1 MEDVLGYEGKR
12 VVVTGAASGM
22 GEQTARLLGE
32 LGAEV
37 IALDIKP
44 VSVPVA
50 RSIEMTLLEARSI
63 EDATA
68 SIDGP
73 VDSLFSCA
81 GLPGAPF
88 TEIETATANFIGAV
102 HLVEQLVDR
111 MPDGSSIG
119 CIASS
124 AGIGW
129 QQELESTAQFLAIE
143 GFDARVRYLEE
154 HPEAMPI
161 GGYRF
166 SKVVMNQW
174 VANAAVDYGPRGIRV
189 NCLNPGPTASA
200 MMPAFH
206 ANAGKE
212 VVDGSLGIIMRY
224 SDPIEQAWPLVCLNS
239 PRFSYVTGESLWA
252 DGGFLGALTVGRH
265 PGMLGLQL

>member
-1 MEDVLGYEGKR
+1 MNDVLGYDGKR

-22 GEQTARLLGE
+22 GEQTARLLVE
-32 LGAEV
+32 LGAQV
-37 IALDIKP
+37 VGLDLKP
-44 VSVPVA
+44 ISVPVA
-50 RSIEMTLLEARSI
+50 QAIEMTLLEATSI
-63 EDATA
+63 EDAA
-68 SIDGP
+68 GSVDGP
-73 VDSLFSCA
+73 VDSVFSCA

-88 TEIETATANFIGAV
+88 TELETATANFIGAR
-102 HLVEQLVDR
+102 HLVEHLVDR
-111 MPDGSSIG
+111 MPEGSSIG

-129 QQELESTAQFLAIE
+129 QQELDATAEFLAVE
-143 GFDARVRYLEE
+143 GFDAQVRYLEE
-154 HPEAMPI
+154 HPEAMPL

-174 VANAAVDYGPRGIRV
+174 VAMAAVEYGPRGIRV

-206 ANAGKE
+206 ANAGKD

-224 SDPIEQAWPLVCLNS
+224 SEPVEQAWPLVCLNS
-239 PRFSYVTGESLWA
+239 PRFSYVTGEALWA
-252 DGGFLGALTVGRH
+252 DGGFLGALSVGRH
-265 PGMLGLQL
+265 PGMQGLQL

>member
-1 MEDVLGYEGKR
+1 MDDVLGYEGRR

-22 GEQTARLLGE
+22 GEQTARLLVE
-32 LGAEV
+32 LGADV

-50 RSIEMTLLEARSI
+50 RSIEMTLLEASSI
-63 EDATA
+63 EEAA
-68 SIDGP
+68 ESIDGSI
-73 VDSLFSCA
+73 DSIFSCA

-88 TEIETATANFIGAV
+88 TEIETATANFTGAV
-102 HLVEQLVDR
+102 HLIEQLVDR
-111 MPDGSSIG
+111 MPPGSSIG

-129 QQELESTAQFLAIE
+129 QQELDATAEFLAVE

-174 VANAAVDYGPRGIRV
+174 VANTAVDYGPRGIRV

-206 ANAGKE
+206 ANAGKD

-224 SDPIEQAWPLVCLNS
+224 SDPVEQAWPLVCLNS
-239 PRFSYVTGESLWA
+239 PRFSYVTGEALWA
-252 DGGFLGALTVGRH
+252 DGGFLAALSVGRH
-265 PGMLGLQL
+265 PGMQGLQL